1 LKDLIESA
9 CFPLVRLNKIFRQSE
24 GSDVVTLA
32 HQIREGSAD
41 ILDHAK
47 DIAFFPCQNYEV
59 RDLIL
64 SVVSNALDKGY
75 DPKEIQVLAPMY
87 GGVAG
92 IDALNNALQKM
103 MNPSD
108 SYKKELKVGY
118 RLFREH
124 DKILQLK
131 NQPEDEVYNGD
142 IGEIIEISYRDD
154 NVHQKN
160 CITADFD
167 GVLVEYSGEQIYNIT
182 HAYAT
187 SIHKAQG
194 SEYAIVI
201 MPIVKDYRYM
211 LQKRLIYTGVT
222 RAKRSLVLLGDK
234 EVFLHALRVEDRHV
248 RRSTLQEKIKEMM
261 G

>member
-1 LKDLIESA
+1 M
-9 CFPLVRLNKIFRQSE
+9 
-24 GSDVVTLA
+24 
-32 HQIREGSAD
+32 
-41 ILDHAK
+41 
-47 DIAFFPCQNYEV
+47 
-59 RDLIL
+59 
-64 SVVSNALDKGY
+64 VSNALDKGY

-154 NVHQKN
+154 N
-160 CITADFD
+160 
-167 GVLVEYSGEQIYNIT
+167 GEQIYNIT